1 MTAEE
6 ALEIIVD
13 RLEKHTADLARC
25 RIEDGALDYIETIAI
40 FYDEMDYEAERDMVE
55 DEGCS
60 SRIQYRD
67 GCACPICRSQNRLS
81 RDEKRPFDIATGRRC
96 RGPWRHGQ
104 PCPDVY

>member
-25 RIEDGALDYIETIAI
+25 RIEDGALDDIKTIAI

-60 SRIQYRD
+60 SRIQDRD
-67 GCACPICRSQNRLS
+67 GCAWTIH
-81 RDEKRPFDIATGRRC
+81 DDKRPFDIATGRRC
-96 RGPWRHGQ
+96 RVTSP
-104 PCPDVY
+104 